1 VKALVRALAG
11 TGSLVRLILR
21 RDRVVLPLWVV
32 SLALLPV
39 AIANT
44 MHDLYPT
51 GAERQSY
58 IDIVT
63 STPTF
68 LALYGHAFGHSLGAI
83 TAWRLGGTVLF
94 VGLASLLTVIRHTR
108 AEEEA
113 GRRELLGATV
123 VGRQVPLFAAL
134 LVTFVAD
141 LALGA
146 IAAGSLVAYGLP
158 AAGSVAFGLSWAAF
172 GWAFAAVAAAVAQ
185 ATEGARAARGIS
197 IAILGLS
204 LVLRMAGDVGEEDGP
219 SWVSWL
225 TPFGWIQHIHLYG
238 NQRWWIFVLFAGV
251 VVLFVSCAIA
261 LCARRDLGSGL
272 LPTRPG
278 RAAAVGWLRGP
289 LGLAWRLQRGSLLA
303 WTLGFA
309 ALGAILGGI
318 AQGGIE
324 VIRDNPKLE
333 VVVGRLGGSSGIA
346 DTYFTAIMGL
356 LGLIAAGY
364 AIGAALRLRGEET
377 SGRVEPVLASP
388 VSRGRWVASHL
399 AFGILGPA
407 SLLGAAGIAAG
418 LAYGLSTDHVARDF
432 PPVLA
437 QAMVQLPAVWV
448 LVGISTSLFGLLPR
462 LAASVGWAA
471 LAACVL
477 LEEFGRPL
485 QLSKRVLD
493 LSPFAHVP
501 KLPGDEVFAT
511 PLTWLVLIS
520 AVLIAAGVLGLRR
533 RDVL

>member
-1 VKALVRALAG
+1 MKAFAGAFAG
-11 TGSLVRLILR
+11 TGALVRLILR
-21 RDRVVLPLWVV
+21 RDRVVLPLWVL

-44 MHDLYPT
+44 MYDLYPT
-51 GAERQSY
+51 AAERQSY

-123 VGRQVPLFAAL
+123 VGRQAPLVAAL
-134 LVTFVAD
+134 LVTFGAD

-146 IAAGSLVAYGLP
+146 IAAVSLVAYGLP
-158 AAGSVAFGLSWAAF
+158 VAGSVAFGLSWAAF

-197 IAILGLS
+197 IAVLGLCS
-204 LVLRMAGDVGEEDGP
+204 GAAHGGRRGQRGRAVLDLLAHAVRMDTAHPPLRRPEMVGLRAVRRGRGRVRLPVPSRSPRGGTWGAG
-219 SWVSWL
+219 
-225 TPFGWIQHIHLYG
+225 
-238 NQRWWIFVLFAGV
+238 
-251 VVLFVSCAIA
+251 SCRRGRV
-261 LCARRDLGSGL
+261 ARR
-272 LPTRPG
+272 
-278 RAAAVGWLRGP
+278 RAPWLRGP

-303 WTLGFA
+303 WTSGFA

-318 AQGGIE
+318 AQGGVE

-333 VVVGRLGGSSGIA
+333 VVVQRLGGSSGIA
-346 DTYFTAIMGL
+346 DTYFAAIMGL
-356 LGLIAAGY
+356 LGLVAAGY

-388 VSRGRWVASHL
+388 VSRVRWAASHL
-399 AFGILGPA
+399 SSRSWDRRSCWARPA
-407 SLLGAAGIAAG
+407 S
-418 LAYGLSTDHVARDF
+418 
-432 PPVLA
+432 PPA
-437 QAMVQLPAVWV
+437 WHT
-448 LVGISTSLFGLLPR
+448 G
-462 LAASVGWAA
+462 
-471 LAACVL
+471 
-477 LEEFGRPL
+477 
-485 QLSKRVLD
+485 
-493 LSPFAHVP
+493 
-501 KLPGDEVFAT
+501 
-511 PLTWLVLIS
+511 
-520 AVLIAAGVLGLRR
+520 
-533 RDVL
+533 